1 MNCRGEGYRVR
12 DRPCSLCI
20 SREKQ
25 AAMYNGWTNVQTWNT
40 NLWMTNHSRGMEQT
54 ILRIMRGQH
63 INKFADN
70 LETYMWIIWKGS
82 TPDGYSLK
90 PVNWVEIA
98 DSWSEAY
105 KSE

>member
-1 MNCRGEGYRVR
+1 MTTSE
-12 DRPCSLCI
+12 
-20 SREKQ
+20 E
-25 AAMYNGWTNVQTWNT
+25 YNGWTNVQTWNT
-40 NLWMTNHSRGMEQT
+40 NLWMTSHSKGMEQT

-82 TPDGYSLK
+82 TPDGHSLK